1 MKNEFKGIYKLKP
14 IIQQAIWGG
23 YKLSS
28 KLGEDLF
35 VSELWEYV
43 NIPSCSNQI
52 CDLGDGISVNHFIQP
67 SDFPIIIKIL
77 NTEADL
83 SIQVHPDKTEM
94 LYIIDCCE
102 NAKIGLGLKEGALQ
116 NLKEIIHNKT
126 ICSYMQY
133 FNIEKGSIA
142 YIPAGL
148 IHTYGSGIIA
158 IEIQNNSTET
168 YRLYDFDRVNNGQ
181 KRELHV
187 DQAISVLN
195 NHSDQDVYCK
205 KGKTNSNF
213 ELLFSCEQF
222 DVYKASINYESIKIF
237 KKNLHCSLVCIRG
250 AGDINGYNI
259 KELDSLFIMPESEIL
274 ELNSNSILEVIF
286 TTKHVEYADRPVAL

>member
-1 MKNEFKGIYKLKP
+1 MKKVFKGMYKLRP

-23 YKLSS
+23 YRLSP
-28 KLGEDLF
+28 KLGEELF

-52 CDLGDGISVNHFIQP
+52 CDLSDEIGVNHFIQP

-102 NAKIGLGLKEGALQ
+102 DAKIGLGLKQGALQ
-116 NLKEIIHNKT
+116 NIEEIIDNKT

-133 FNIEKGSIA
+133 FNVEKGSIA
-142 YIPAGL
+142 FIPAGL
-148 IHTYGSGIIA
+148 IHTYGSGIVA

-168 YRLYDFDRVNNGQ
+168 YRLYDFDRIINGQ
-181 KRELHV
+181 KRELHIA
-187 DQAISVLN
+187 QAINVLKN
-195 NHSDQDVYCK
+195 NFVKDVYCK
-205 KGKTNSNF
+205 KEKQNSKF
-213 ELLFSCEQF
+213 ELLSSCEQF
-222 DVYKASINYESIKIF
+222 DVYKLTINSESIKIL
-237 KKNLHCSLVCIRG
+237 KKGLHCSLVCISG
-250 AGDINGYNI
+250 AGNINGCNI
-259 KELDSLFIMPESEIL
+259 KELDSLFVLPELDIL
-274 ELNSNSILEVIF
+274 QFYSQSLFEVVL
-286 TTKHVEYADRPVAL
+286 TTNHVEDTNRLLFL